1 MVRGLLLLALIVCLA
16 LSAARSHAAEAAL
29 ICETA
34 PGVRHL
40 ERAMGFRTDAEA
52 NSAVRARCR
61 KSTLLF
67 QARAEAPDRRPLLNP
82 SPTAESPR
90 ERACRRYP
98 NLC

>member
-1 MVRGLLLLALIVCLA
+1 MLRGLLLLLLIVCLA
-16 LSAARSHAAEAAL
+16 LSAGRSHAADAAV

-40 ERAMGFRTDAEA
+40 ERATGLRTEAEA
-52 NSAVRARCR
+52 RAAANTRCR
-61 KSTLLF
+61 KSFLLF
-67 QARAEAPDRRPLLNP
+67 QARAEATDRRVLSNP
-82 SPTAESPR
+82 SPAAESPH